1 MIERYDLGGDMTAT
15 ASPPTATMPRR
26 LFTVQEYYRMAEAG
40 ILNADERIE
49 LIEGEIV
56 EMSPVG
62 GPHIKR
68 INDVTKLL
76 NRSLGDRVEV
86 SPQNSVR
93 LDDRSEPMPDIA
105 VLRYR
110 GDNDDV
116 PTVNDVLVIIEVS
129 VSSLQRDLG
138 WKLALYARAGVP
150 EVWVFDVNGHR
161 LIRHADPSDGQYRRV
176 DELRSGSSITIPTI
190 PDVPLAVTELLGP
203 RRKA

>member
-161 LIRHADPSDGQYRRV
+161 LIRQADPSDGQYRRV